1 MQGKHTRTR
10 THAHVCKRATA
21 EAEVHVQTYLSM
33 TRVPEFLYFFLD
45 TFFGLMSCRAR
56 RARVYVCVYERRKK
70 KRKKKRCHQTA
81 ATHSSSFKFK
91 PKWALHPPS
100 PNATAAAPTTT
111 SFNHPSSPN
120 SPQPPL
126 SSAPGCTSS
135 STAGVAVSCRS
146 VTSAMPMRS

>member
-1 MQGKHTRTR
+1 MQGKHTR

-70 KRKKKRCHQTA
+70 KKEKKKGVIKQQLR
-81 ATHSSSFKFK
+81 
-91 PKWALHPPS
+91 
-100 PNATAAAPTTT
+100 TAAA
-111 SFNHPSSPN
+111 SNSNPSGRFIPLLQTPLLQR
-120 SPQPPL
+120 PQPPL
-126 SSAPGCTSS
+126 STIPPVPTLLNLLSPLLLAVPRVPPRASPSA
-135 STAGVAVSCRS
+135 AEVSPPRCQ
-146 VTSAMPMRS
+146 